1 MIINNT
7 NDTICAIS
15 TPSGIGG
22 IAVIRVSGPDAITI
36 VNSLWKGRNLT
47 DANSHTVHLGE
58 LGEKAGEPIDQCVAT
73 IFRDLGH
80 IQVRTSLNC
89 RYMDRNGFSAKL
101 WPYCNATAVGSPLQ
115 ANIPAGP

>member
-73 IFRDLGH
+73 IFRGPRSYTGEDIVELSVHGSKW
-80 IQVRTSLNC
+80 IQREALALLL
-89 RYMDRNGFSAKL
+89 RNGCRLA
-101 WPYCNATAVGSPLQ
+101 SP
-115 ANIPAGP
+115 G

>member
-58 LGEKAGEPIDQCVAT
+58 LGANAGEPIEQA
-73 IFRDLGH
+73 
-80 IQVRTSLNC
+80 RTSLNC
-89 RYMDRNGFSAKL
+89 RYMGRNGFNAKPWL
-101 WPYCNATAVGSPLQ
+101 YCCATAVDSPPQ
-115 ANIPAGP
+115 VNIPAGP